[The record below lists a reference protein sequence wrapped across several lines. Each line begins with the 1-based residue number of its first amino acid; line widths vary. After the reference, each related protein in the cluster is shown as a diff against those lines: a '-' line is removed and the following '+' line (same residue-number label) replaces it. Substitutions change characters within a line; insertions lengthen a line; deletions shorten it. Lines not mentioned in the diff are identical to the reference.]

1 MLNSPMMLCC
11 CVQTEN
17 ILEEILE
24 NTLLVT
30 SKGPDLY
37 FELDRHMPS
46 KPH

>member
-1 MLNSPMMLCC
+1 MLL
-11 CVQTEN
+11 VQTEN